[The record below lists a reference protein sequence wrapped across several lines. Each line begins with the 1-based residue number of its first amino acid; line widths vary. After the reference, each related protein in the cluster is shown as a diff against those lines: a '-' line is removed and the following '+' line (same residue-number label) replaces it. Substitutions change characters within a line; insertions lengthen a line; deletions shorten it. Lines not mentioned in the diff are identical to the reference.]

1 MFIINKRLKAKL
13 DAIKNIIHWNPD
25 KGVLVI
31 TMAED
36 REKAKKGLIS
46 ALEELGGVMAIKCP
60 KDRTK
65 DVLNALSGKKKG
77 KKCKA

>member
-1 MFIINKRLKAKL
+1 MNKKLKAKL
-13 DAIKNIIHWNPD
+13 NAIKNVICWNPD

-36 REKAKKGLIS
+36 KEMAKKGLIS
-46 ALEELGGVMAIKCP
+46 ALEELGGVFAIKCP

>member
-1 MFIINKRLKAKL
+1 MERRKS
-13 DAIKNIIHWNPD
+13 
-25 KGVLVI
+25 VLVI

-36 REKAKKGLIS
+36 REMAKKGLIS
-46 ALEELGGVMAIKCP
+46 ALEDLGGVMTIKCP

>member
-1 MFIINKRLKAKL
+1 MNKKLKAKL
-13 DAIKNIIHWNPD
+13 NAIKNVICWNPD

-36 REKAKKGLIS
+36 RGMAKKGLI
-46 ALEELGGVMAIKCP
+46 ATLEDLGGVMAIKCP

-65 DVLNALSGKKKG
+65 DVLEALSSNKKKG

>member
-1 MFIINKRLKAKL
+1 MNRKLKAKL
-13 DAIKNIIHWNPD
+13 NAIKNVICWNPD

-36 REKAKKGLIS
+36 KEMTKKGLIS

-65 DVLNALSGKKKG
+65 DVLNAISGKKKG

>member
-1 MFIINKRLKAKL
+1 MKKKLKAKL
-13 DAIKNIIHWNPD
+13 DAIKNVICWNSD

-31 TMAED
+31 TMAKDKEM
-36 REKAKKGLIS
+36 AKKGLIS
-46 ALEELGGVMAIKCP
+46 ALEELGGVFAIKCP
-60 KDRTK
+60 KDRQK